1 MKILFIDP
9 AVHSAKSATY
19 HHYNYL
25 YDRLKMRHYHEVFL
39 YNKTSFNNIGDV
51 LMECHLNNFKPDI
64 IFFGMGW
71 FALKP
76 THFSKNLHLDKVD
89 IPAVGFLFKPQNFLE
104 EKIKFLKNNNFDLII
119 SSVPQCDEYQ
129 EKSGIECKLLSQ
141 AGDPRTFY
149 DRKIDK
155 IYDIGFSGALHDNHI
170 YVDGAF
176 KTFNIRSRA
185 QDLLREQE
193 GISAFLNGS
202 DDVAARIPSYEEYA
216 KKISQCKMWIATP
229 APFEEITGRY
239 YEIGM
244 AKTLLFCSE
253 VPEIYKD
260 VLRDGENCVIFSNDL
275 SDFLDKF
282 YYYRDNWEITQQII
296 ENSYKEFHS
305 AHTWEQRVEFLLSYF
320 KEVLEK

>member
-1 MKILFIDP
+1 MKVLYIDP
-9 AVHSAKSATY
+9 VVHTPKAQMY
-19 HHYNYL
+19 EHYNYL
-25 YDRLKMRHYHEVFL
+25 YDELCKIAECHL
-39 YNKTSFNNIGDV
+39 YNQTSFNTIGDP
-51 LMECHLNNFKPDI
+51 LIHAANAGFMPDV

-76 THFSKNLHLDKVD
+76 PHFSIKLHLDKIG
-89 IPAVGFLFKPQNFLE
+89 IPSVGFLYKPQNFLE
-104 EKIKFLKNNNFDLII
+104 EKLHFLKSNNFDLIV
-119 SSVPQCDEYQ
+119 SSVPQCEEYQ
-129 EKSGIECKLLSQ
+129 KISGIESRLLSQ
-141 AGDPRTFY
+141 AGDSTVFY
-149 DRKIDK
+149 DRQIDK

-193 GISAFLNGS
+193 GVPAFLNGS
-202 DDVAARIPSYEEYA
+202 DSVAARIPSYDEYA

-253 VPEIYKD
+253 IPEIYKD

-282 YYYRDNWEITQQII
+282 YYYRNNWDLAQQIV
-296 ENSYKEFHS
+296 ERSYTEFHEK
-305 AHTWEQRVEFLLSYF
+305 HTWKNRAQRLLNYLQELVG
-320 KEVLEK
+320 K

>member
-1 MKILFIDP
+1 MKILYIDP
-9 AVHSAKSATY
+9 VVHTPKAQMY
-19 HHYNYL
+19 EHYNYL
-25 YDRLKMRHYHEVFL
+25 YNELCQIADCHL
-39 YNKTSFNNIGDV
+39 YGQTQFNSIGDP
-51 LMECHLNNFKPDI
+51 LIHAAQAGFIPDV
-64 IFFGMGW
+64 IFFFMGW

-76 THFSKNLHLDKVD
+76 PHFSAKLHLDKIQ
-89 IPAVGFLFKPQNFLE
+89 IPSVGFLFKPQNFLE
-104 EKIKFLKNNNFDLII
+104 EKIKFLKNNNFDLVV

-141 AGDPRTFY
+141 AGDPKAFY

-185 QDLLREQE
+185 QDLLREQD
-193 GISAFLNGS
+193 GLSTFLNGS
-202 DDVAARIPSYEEYA
+202 DSVADRIPSYEEYA

-253 VPEIYKD
+253 VPEIYKN

-282 YYYRDNWEITQQII
+282 YYYHNNWDVSQQIV
-296 ENSYKEFHS
+296 ERAYTEFQEK
-305 AHTWEQRVEFLLSYF
+305 HTWKNRAELLLNY
-320 KEVLEK
+320 LEELVGR